1 MTSNENLEINVE
13 SSPSYILYAPKLKLK
28 KPTISPTPFS
38 LNDSFSDDELNSSEE
53 NDNSFDEGNVDNNL
67 SDIKTSITPFSIK
80 IQKGI
85 KN

>member
-1 MTSNENLEINVE
+1 MTSNENLEINAE
-13 SSPSYILYAPKLKLK
+13 SSTSYILYAPKLKLK
-28 KPTISPTPFS
+28 KPTVTPTPFF
-38 LNDSFSDDELNSSEE
+38 LNDSFSDNELDTSEE

-80 IQKGI
+80 IQKSI

>member
-1 MTSNENLEINVE
+1 MTSNENLEINAE
-13 SSPSYILYAPKLKLK
+13 SSNSYILYAPKLKLK
-28 KPTISPTPFS
+28 KPTVTPTPFF
-38 LNDSFSDDELNSSEE
+38 LNDSFSDNELDTSEE

-80 IQKGI
+80 IQKSI